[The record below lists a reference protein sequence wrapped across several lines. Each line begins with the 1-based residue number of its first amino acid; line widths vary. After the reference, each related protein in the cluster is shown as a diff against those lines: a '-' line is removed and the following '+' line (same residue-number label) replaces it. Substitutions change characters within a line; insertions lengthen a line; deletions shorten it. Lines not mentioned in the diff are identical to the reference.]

1 MRLFGDRADAGA
13 QLATAL
19 ADYAARPDLTVL
31 ALPRGGVPVAAE
43 VARALGAPLD
53 LCLVRK
59 LGVPGHPELAM
70 GAIAPGGIRVLSAAV
85 IRDLAISDAAVGR
98 VADAEGRELERR
110 VSTYGGR
117 VPPDLRGRLVVLVDD
132 GLATGATM
140 EAAVLATRRQEP
152 AGIIVAVPVGTR
164 EASVRLGA
172 VADSVVCLETPEPF
186 SSVGQWYD
194 DFTQTTDAEVLR
206 LLAEADGTARPR

>member
-1 MRLFGDRADAGA
+1 VRTFRHRADAGA

-152 AGIIVAVPVGTR
+152 SGIVVAVPVGTR
-164 EASVRLGA
+164 EAVARLGS
-172 VADSVVCLETPEPF
+172 VADSVVCLDTPERF
-186 SSVGQWYD
+186 TAVGQWYD
-194 DFTQTTDAEVLR
+194 DFTQTTDAEVLQ
-206 LLAEADGTARPR
+206 LLAVADRAARPR